1 MSKFN
6 AAFWKWF
13 GDSKVV
19 DSKGNPLVVYHGTD
33 SELFHVFDLNK
44 AGIRTGS
51 QEDSDFGMWG
61 RGFYFTPTKKWAY
74 GDKMIAAYLSIQ
86 NPLIIFSDDDWSE
99 KLRPVRGRR
108 ASDELRSRILDM
120 NHDGVIHYERN
131 PNRPNYDHPSERI
144 RKRPFQIVAF
154 FSEQIKSIN
163 NDGTWDAD
171 DPDIRSNP
179 EDFGESEDIFSDAW
193 MERLELAISQS
204 VAKILNDAGD
214 AYVVHLKR
222 KDGSQLFVSQ
232 TSNSGKNAWQ
242 VSWVDKNDI
251 PSMDT
256 LFKTRE
262 AALISI
268 AGGGPSPS
276 IGQPGEWKI
285 IETRKRR

>member
-19 DSKGNPLVVYHGTD
+19 DKNGDPLVVYHGTQAD
-33 SELFHVFDLNK
+33 FNVFRDTADPWPKGGRPWFTSELAYAKKYSLGIELKQSHQSRIVSVFLKIENPLVVGETHPDKWMEVNDSHFYNK
-44 AGIRTGS
+44 AKRAGFDGIFALEGGAPTY
-51 QEDSDFGMWG
+51 FP
-61 RGFYFTPTKKWAY
+61 FY
-74 GDKMIAAYLSIQ
+74 S
-86 NPLIIFSDDDWSE
+86 N
-99 KLRPVRGRR
+99 
-108 ASDELRSRILDM
+108 
-120 NHDGVIHYERN
+120 
-131 PNRPNYDHPSERI
+131 
-144 RKRPFQIVAF
+144 
-154 FSEQIKSIN
+154 QIKSVD

-179 EDFGESEDIFSDAW
+179 EEDFGESDDIMSDEW
-193 MERLELAISQS
+193 MARLEKAINQS
-204 VAKILNDAGD
+204 VAKILKDAGD
-214 AYVVHLKR
+214 SYVVHLKR

-232 TSNSGKNAWQ
+232 TANSGKNAYQ

-276 IGQPGEWKI
+276 IGQPGEWKV